1 MEQNAPEKLDT
12 TMMNAG
18 VLVQTVS
25 LKLKEALLGLK
36 SSWAVVVVWVFI
48 HRQMGKSLEVSR
60 FIHRQMGK
68 SLEVSRFS

>member
-1 MEQNAPEKLDT
+1 MEQNAPEKLDI

-48 HRQMGKSLEVSR
+48 HRQMGKSLEVGVI
-60 FIHRQMGK
+60 FDFLK
-68 SLEVSRFS
+68 